1 MSALEACLAE
11 LERAPRQ
18 VALSGPLASST
29 AFLARVRAWRHRLAQ
44 VTDVGLFVEDRAE
57 FTAALFGAWLAGAR
71 VVLPGDVL
79 PATVARLR
87 STTSHLIGPFTGA
100 LEPGTEQ
107 APGPVTLDPGAK
119 LALFTSG
126 TTGEPVLL
134 ERALRH
140 LSAEVASLERV
151 FEPGRCEV
159 HATVSHQHIYGLL
172 FTVLW
177 PMASARRFSVRRVE
191 YPEQLER
198 ELEGPS
204 VLVTSPAHLK
214 RLPEARWALPLVA
227 VFSSGG
233 PLSDDGVRRSLEVL
247 GRTPTE
253 IYGSSETGGI
263 AWRRRSS
270 ERTTWTPLPDVAW
283 RLETDGR
290 LSVRSPH
297 FEGGW
302 FQTSDRA
309 RSTEGGFELEGR
321 VDRIAKV
328 EEKRVSLGAIE
339 RRVLET
345 GLLEQA
351 RALTVEGPRVVVALV
366 GVPTLAG
373 RRVLEDGKVAL
384 TQALRT
390 AVAEVVERVAVP
402 RRFRFVDALPVDAR
416 GKTTDAA
423 LRQVLE
429 RRRPLPTWR
438 ESSSARAVVEFHVDG
453 DLEPLEGHFPQ
464 VPITPGV
471 AQIDWVIGWSCEAFG
486 LPARISRL
494 EAIKFQSLVVPGQT
508 LVVTLDFNAEK
519 RAVSFAVTRD
529 GAQCSSGRVVFAA

>member
-1 MSALEACLAE
+1 MSALEACLVE
-11 LERAPRQ
+11 LERSPRE
-18 VALSGPLASST
+18 VALSGPLASSSD
-29 AFLARVRAWRHRLAQ
+29 FLARVRAWQHRLAQ
-44 VTDVGLFVEDRAE
+44 VKDVGLFVEERAE
-57 FTAALFGAWLAGAR
+57 FSAALLGAWLAGTR
-71 VVLPGDVL
+71 VVLAGDVL

-87 STTSHLIGPFTGA
+87 VSTTHLIGPFADA
-100 LEPGTEQ
+100 LEAGSAQ
-107 APGPVTLDPGAK
+107 ASGPVVLDPRAR

-134 ERALRH
+134 ERELRH
-140 LSAEVASLERV
+140 LSAEVASLEKV
-151 FEPGRCEV
+151 FGLGPCDV
-159 HATVSHQHIYGLL
+159 HATVSHQHLYGLL

-177 PMASARRFSVRRVE
+177 PLASARRFSVRRVE

-198 ELEGPS
+198 ELVGPS

-214 RLPEARWALPLVA
+214 RLPEARWSLPLSA

-247 GRTPTE
+247 GRAPTE

-263 AWRRRSS
+263 AWRRRSV
-270 ERTTWTPLPDVAW
+270 EHPRWTPLPGVEW
-283 RLETDGR
+283 RVEGDAR

-297 FEGGW
+297 FDGGW
-302 FQTSDRA
+302 FETSDRA
-309 RSTEGGFELEGR
+309 LATEGGFELEGR

-366 GVPTLAG
+366 GVPTVAG

-384 TQALRT
+384 TQVLRA

-429 RRRPLPTWR
+429 RRRPLPDWK
-438 ESSSARAVVEFHVDG
+438 ESSASRAVVEFHVDG

-486 LPARISRL
+486 LPARVSRL

-508 LVVTLDFNAEK
+508 LVVTLELNAEK
-519 RAVSFAVTRD
+519 RSVSFAVTRD

>member
-1 MSALEACLAE
+1 MRALESSLSMLEHTPRRVALDGALAE
-11 LERAPRQ
+11 AAP
-18 VALSGPLASST
+18 
-29 AFLARVRAWRHRLAQ
+29 FLARVRAWRHRLAGLA
-44 VTDVGLFVEDRAE
+44 DVGLFVEDRAE
-57 FTAALFGAWLAGAR
+57 FTAALLGALLAGAR

-87 STTSHLIGPFTGA
+87 ALTPHLIGPFPDA
-100 LEPGTEQ
+100 LQPTRDEASGSLE
-107 APGPVTLDPGAK
+107 LDPNAR

-134 ERALRH
+134 ERRLRH
-140 LSAEVASLERV
+140 LSAEVSSLERT
-151 FEPGRCEV
+151 FSPGVCDV

-177 PMASARRFSVRRVE
+177 PLASARPFSVRRVE
-191 YPEQLER
+191 YPEQLET
-198 ELEGPS
+198 ELVGRS
-204 VLVTSPAHLK
+204 MLVTSPAHLK
-214 RLPEARWALPLVA
+214 RLPDARWTLPLVA

-233 PLSDDGVRRSLEVL
+233 PLSEDGVRRCQAVL
-247 GRTPTE
+247 GCTPTE
-253 IYGSSETGGI
+253 VYGSSETGGI
-263 AWRRRSS
+263 AWRRRTS
-270 ERTTWTPLPDVAW
+270 ERTTWNALPAVEW
-283 RLETDGR
+283 KLEDGR
-290 LSVRSPH
+290 LWVRSEH
-297 FEGGW
+297 FDGGW
-302 FQTSDRA
+302 FETSDRA
-309 RSTEGGFELEGR
+309 RNVEGGFELDGR

-339 RRVLET
+339 RRAVET

-373 RRVLEDGKVAL
+373 RRVLEDGKAAL

-390 AVAEVVERVAVP
+390 AIAEVVERVAVP

-423 LRQVLE
+423 LREVLE
-429 RRRPLPTWR
+429 RRRPMAKWLETG
-438 ESSSARAVVEFHVDG
+438 ATRAVIEFHVDS

-471 AQIDWVIGWSCEAFG
+471 AQIDWVIGWAGEAFG
-486 LPARISRL
+486 LPARVSRL
-494 EAIKFQSLVVPGQT
+494 EAIKFQALVVPGQT
-508 LVVTLDFNAEK
+508 LRVSLEHNAEK
-519 RAVSFAVTRD
+519 RSVAFCVTRD